1 MADWIW
7 ALVGVAVTLSVTVA
21 VILWYAFKHLD
32 DKIERLGDRLDDKM
46 DRKFDQVM
54 AGIAETKQ
62 LVAGHAERIKA
73 LENQTDRLSSA
84 VFAPQRFDAPS
95 PRHDVEHAPE
105 MAAPAEAAAPGEGIA
120 ASAGGP
126 EPTPPTAAVA
136 PA

>member
-1 MADWIW
+1 MDDWVW

-32 DKIERLGDRLDDKM
+32 DKIERLGDKM

-73 LENQTDRLSSA
+73 QEKQTDRLSSA
-84 VFAPQRFDAPS
+84 VFTPQRFGTPS
-95 PRHDVEHAPE
+95 QRHDVEHAPE
-105 MAAPAEAAAPGEGIA
+105 TAAPAEAAAPGEGIA

-126 EPTPPTAAVA
+126 EPTPPTAAIA

>member
-1 MADWIW
+1 MDDWVW

-32 DKIERLGDRLDDKM
+32 DKIERLGDKM

-73 LENQTDRLSSA
+73 QEKQTDRLSSA
-84 VFAPQRFDAPS
+84 VFTPQRFGAPS
-95 PRHDVEHAPE
+95 QRHDVEHASE
-105 MAAPAEAAAPGEGIA
+105 TAVPAEAAAPGEGIA

-126 EPTPPTAAVA
+126 EPTPPTAAIA

>member
-7 ALVGVAVTLSVTVA
+7 ALVGVAVTLSVTAA
-21 VILWYAFKHLD
+21 VILWYAFKH
-32 DKIERLGDRLDDKM
+32 LDDKM

-84 VFAPQRFDAPS
+84 VFTPQRFGDPG

-126 EPTPPTAAVA
+126 EPTPPTTAVA

>member
-7 ALVGVAVTLSVTVA
+7 ALVGVAVTLSVTAA
-21 VILWYAFKHLD
+21 VILWYAFKRLD
-32 DKIERLGDRLDDKM
+32 DKIKHLDDKM

-73 LENQTDRLSSA
+73 LENQSDRLSSA
-84 VFAPQRFDAPS
+84 VFTPQRFGAPD

-120 ASAGGP
+120 ASASGP
-126 EPTPPTAAVA
+126 EPTPPTPAVA